1 MWRVH
6 FSGVWLSCF
15 DYLNLNVKKIIFLD
29 LFILHYVYECL
40 FACAHVCVAHVPVVS
55 PGIRATIWGLG
66 MEPRSSTGV
75 ASALTL

>member
-1 MWRVH
+1 MEGT
-6 FSGVWLSCF
+6 FLWLSCF
-15 DYLNLNVKKIIFLD
+15 DYLNLNVKKVIFLD

-40 FACAHVCVAHVPVVS
+40 FAFAHVCVAHVPVVS

-66 MEPRSSTGV
+66 MEPRSSTGA